1 MFVVVWTIADE
12 KDEISGH
19 TRLGRVVTRPASDA
33 VLFIKQNVRC
43 PVGRIN
49 FKRDVRGVLVCLFS
63 RKLLMPLTLIHKN
76 LFEIAWAKPHIDSD
90 TSFAVAS
97 D

>member
-1 MFVVVWTIADE
+1 MAIRDLET
-12 KDEISGH
+12 
-19 TRLGRVVTRPASDA
+19 VVTRPASDA
-33 VLFIKQNVRC
+33 VLFNNSTCGAPSDALIL
-43 PVGRIN
+43 
-49 FKRDVRGVLVCLFS
+49 KRDVRGVLVCLFS